1 MKLRRINLRGIIISA
16 AIILLLGAIFFQ
28 RIGAQ
33 QDTLN
38 LLINI
43 SPDVVSYESIRGKYP
58 SYKLYDLNKSLL
70 GYGVISKASGYGGP
84 ITVLTGVNPKGQIIK
99 IKIID
104 NYESPYYYQRLIDYG
119 YLDKFI
125 DKHISEKLEVG
136 KGLDAI
142 SGATV
147 TAEGISI
154 AVCKATNQ
162 IGVQEFE
169 MQDQNFN
176 KIEIGISETILI
188 LLFALI
194 IFSKSEKINKL
205 RIYILIFSV
214 FFLGFKLNAPINIG
228 NFASLISG
236 NAPSFFERPF
246 WYFLII
252 GTILLLLIT
261 GKNYYCTWLCPFG
274 AVQEGINKSL
284 GLIKI
289 PVPRKFSINA
299 KKIRLTLTWIAL
311 MVGFLFVNPSISSYE
326 PFSAF
331 FAGQANIGQW
341 LIMGITLLL
350 SIFLYKFWCRFF
362 CPAGAILD
370 LVASTKRNIK
380 KINLNLTETQ
390 KDNSC
395 NSCPHSKPCKNKTS
409 RVSEGELKYN
419 KFFEIVISSYILLII
434 FTLIMN
440 IGII

>member
-1 MKLRRINLRGIIISA
+1 MKLRRINLRVIIISA
-16 AIILLLGAIFFQ
+16 AIILLLGAIFYQ
-28 RIGAQ
+28 KIGAQ

-58 SYKLYDLNKSLL
+58 SYKLYDPNKNLL

-84 ITVLTGVNPKGQIIK
+84 ITVLTGVDPKGHIIK
-99 IKIID
+99 IKILD
-104 NYESPYYYQRLIDYG
+104 NYETPYYYQRLANHG
-119 YLDKFI
+119 YFDKFI
-125 DKHISEKLEVG
+125 NKHVSEKLEVG
-136 KGLDAI
+136 KELDAI

-154 AVCKATNQ
+154 AVRKATNQ
-162 IGVQEFE
+162 IGVQEFQ
-169 MQDQNFN
+169 MQDQSFS
-176 KIEIGISETILI
+176 KIGIGLSEVILI
-188 LLFALI
+188 FLFIVI
-194 IFSKSEKINKL
+194 IFSKLKKTNKL
-205 RIYILIFSV
+205 RTYILIFSV
-214 FFLGFKLNAPINIG
+214 LFLGFKLNAAINLG

-299 KKIRLTLTWIAL
+299 KRIRLTLTWIAL
-311 MVGFLFVNPSISSYE
+311 MVGFLYVNPSISSYE

-341 LIMGITLLL
+341 LIMGLTLLL
-350 SIFLYKFWCRFF
+350 SIFVYRFWCRFF

-370 LVASTKRNIK
+370 LIASTKRNIK
-380 KINLNLTETQ
+380 KMNFNIIKTQ
-390 KDNSC
+390 KDSNC
-395 NSCPHSKPCKNKTS
+395 NSCPHSRSCKDMTS
-409 RVSEGELKYN
+409 RVSEAELKYN
-419 KFFEIVISSYILLII
+419 NFFIIVIVSYVFLII
-434 FTLIMN
+434 FTLMIN
-440 IGII
+440 IGVI